1 MKEII
6 KKIIKWFS
14 ESHRWQHLVLATVI
28 GIWADSWYCTLLT
41 GAGVAGAL
49 EFKDTQYGNKWDWVD
64 FLLTMTGAAIGH
76 CIRTIIIK

>member
-6 KKIIKWFS
+6 KKAIKRFS

-41 GAGVAGAL
+41 GADVAGAL
-49 EFKDTQYGNKWDWVD
+49 EFW
-64 FLLTMTGAAIGH
+64 L
-76 CIRTIIIK
+76 

>member
-6 KKIIKWFS
+6 KKAIKWFS

-49 EFKDTQYGNKWDWVD
+49 EYFYLRLFVRMQI
-64 FLLTMTGAAIGH
+64 FLPRCSYFRQNIMLSS
-76 CIRTIIIK
+76 KK